1 MHVSAYRRKHIIPS
15 RSLSVGPVRRTTT
28 MHNMWRQMN
37 LPEGTTPPQAGTYRR
52 NTPEG
57 LHETAQFSCCA
68 LERHRACTFEYVRTL
83 WQSHWFVSEHRL
95 VRIFCLARRHISSPS
110 SHLRR
115 QRLASTSLGATPTC
129 RARPASSWHTHMS
142 CPHPH
147 GLPANTPALTEVRR
161 DAATYEEKEKEE
173 QQQEVVCLQLC
184 PFRRRVPPTPR
195 RGRTCAK
202 EVIDGANV
210 LASHLRVLRS
220 KAASQASA
228 HTGAGER
235 PSGRPRCGLRVGALC
250 ALPCHATH
258 VIN

>member
-1 MHVSAYRRKHIIPS
+1 
-15 RSLSVGPVRRTTT
+15 
-28 MHNMWRQMN
+28 MN
-37 LPEGTTPPQAGTYRR
+37 LPECTTPPPSRHLQAQHTRGAARDCSVLVLRIGAPQGMLIRIRTY
-52 NTPEG
+52 
-57 LHETAQFSCCA
+57 
-68 LERHRACTFEYVRTL
+68 
-83 WQSHWFVSEHRL
+83 FVAISL
-95 VRIFCLARRHISSPS
+95 VRERAPARAHLLPGPPPHLVSIQPSAATEARVHQPGGHSHMPCPSRIKLA
-110 SHLRR
+110 
-115 QRLASTSLGATPTC
+115 
-129 RARPASSWHTHMS
+129 HTHMS

-184 PFRRRVPPTPR
+184 PFRRRVLPTPR
-195 RGRTCAK
+195 PGRTCAK